1 MEKKTLHEIMQS
13 VLKEN
18 GGSMYPHDL
27 AEVIRQRN
35 LYTHKNGTPLKDV
48 HIHAMVSNYPN
59 TFARVDGKIA
69 LKESITP
76 HLNLNNHS
84 ENNIP
89 DGDMVGF
96 VKRYIDLID
105 EDRNHRYVSWEH
117 CYNAFKD
124 SGDIPFLTLNLS
136 FHLASWGMYRGSC
149 GILWK
154 DYRIHKKAA
163 VLMKSSFSELRKDRF
178 NMNDLPSILDLYDQL
193 EEYYTSIE
201 YIDPSGVKQNVSP
214 TETLI
219 TKIMLG
225 GIGCLPAMDNYFKAG
240 FLGKATNLLGKKRF
254 EDVIQI
260 AENSSDEIKRCQE
273 YVAKRIGRSYPQM
286 KILDMYYW
294 QKGYDMQLQKKK

>member
-1 MEKKTLHEIMQS
+1 MALHEIMIDI
-13 VLKEN
+13 LKEFEKPM
-18 GGSMYPHDL
+18 SAHDL

-35 LYTHKNGTPLKDV
+35 LYTQKDKTPLKDGQ
-48 HIHAMVSNYPN
+48 ICARVSNN
-59 TFARVDGKIA
+59 QHLFTRVDGKIA
-69 LKESITP
+69 LKESITL
-76 HLNLNNHS
+76 HLNHKNHS
-84 ENNIP
+84 ENNIQ

-136 FHLASWGMYRGSC
+136 FYLASWGMYRGSC

-154 DYRIHKKAA
+154 DYRIHEKAA

-193 EEYYTSIE
+193 EEYYASIE

-240 FLGKATNLLGKKRF
+240 FLGKATNLLRKKRF

-286 KILDMYYW
+286 KILDMCYW